1 MLFDTLLLLNDLPP
15 REAALQMAIDQI
27 LLAKAAQPIL
37 RIYNWAAPCVTMG
50 YFESWQATQLN
61 FPGLEIIRRWTGGGS
76 VAHIGDWPY
85 SLIVPHSHPF
95 AWTRPAESYRQ
106 IHAKLAEILSGKSP
120 QIELASTSEPKR
132 SSACFENPVQH
143 DILMCGQKIAGAG
156 QRRGKAGLLHQGSL
170 QLPALFHPD
179 GATFAAAMAAHF
191 ECISL
196 PREILQEAELL
207 SNERYA
213 KPAWIRAR

>member
-1 MLFDTLLLLNDLPP
+1 MPFDTLLLLDERPP
-15 REAALQMAIDQI
+15 RAAPLQMAIDQI
-27 LLAKAAQPIL
+27 LLAKATQPLL
-37 RIYNWAAPCVTMG
+37 RIYTWAAPCVTMG
-50 YFESWQATQLN
+50 YFESWQATQLS

-95 AWTRPAESYRQ
+95 ARTRPAESYRQ
-106 IHAKLAEILSGKSP
+106 IHAKLAGILSGKSS

-143 DILMCGQKIAGAG
+143 DILMCGEKVAGAG

-170 QLPALFHPD
+170 QLPATLHPD
-179 GATFAAAMAAHF
+179 GATFAASMAAQV
-191 ECISL
+191 ERITL
-196 PREILQEAELL
+196 PRETLQEAELL
-207 SNERYA
+207 ANERYA
-213 KPAWIRAR
+213 NPAWIRSR